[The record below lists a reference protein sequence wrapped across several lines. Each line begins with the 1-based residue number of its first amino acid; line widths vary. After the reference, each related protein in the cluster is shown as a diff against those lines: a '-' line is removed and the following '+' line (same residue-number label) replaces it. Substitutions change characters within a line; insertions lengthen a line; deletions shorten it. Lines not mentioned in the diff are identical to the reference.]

1 MNIVKRESYLQWPS
15 KTFSDSV
22 FIEKDNVRRVFLAVD
37 NPSQGISRLNDC
49 KITAHQT
56 TPLTVQTEQGN
67 LQKTKQ
73 INKPMIFFNI
83 KRKTK

>member
-1 MNIVKRESYLQWPS
+1 MNIFKRESCLQWPS
-15 KTFSDSV
+15 KTLSV
-22 FIEKDNVRRVFLAVD
+22 SFFIEKDNVRKVLLAVD
-37 NPSQGISRLNDC
+37 PSQGMSQLNDR
-49 KITAHQT
+49 KTTAHQT